1 MGLVKLHFV
10 GFSND
15 MFFYNPVFVRA
26 DKIAAIAWFPGD
38 LKHSLPKM
46 EKDYIVEGGVYMS
59 DIDNEL
65 DDTKTGSEIIFEKD
79 YVNYLLNLLIIDPY
93 NPRGEQNRLVTYE
106 SPEEIIR
113 LINGE
118 NVPLEVISRQ
128 ERIVI
133 DELDLTVRTTN
144 RLRAAGIDTISD
156 LIKLTEVELI
166 IMSGLG
172 KKSLTDIKDKLAER
186 GFYLGMKA
194 V

>member
-106 SPEEIIR
+106 SPEEIIQTR
-113 LINGE
+113 KH
-118 NVPLEVISRQ
+118 
-128 ERIVI
+128 
-133 DELDLTVRTTN
+133 TN
-144 RLRAAGIDTISD
+144 RVLLAN
-156 LIKLTEVELI
+156 
-166 IMSGLG
+166 
-172 KKSLTDIKDKLAER
+172 KKQE
-186 GFYLGMKA
+186 
-194 V
+194 